1 MNKTIDYISINDYA
15 KEHNIE
21 ISADARVII
30 EQLCSSLAPARSSAI
45 KKDKNGLHFEKK
57 VVAEVMRVIRSY

>member
-30 EQLCSSLAPARSSAI
+30 EQL
-45 KKDKNGLHFEKK
+45 
-57 VVAEVMRVIRSY
+57 